1 MKYKNASEI
10 LPDELLKEIQKYI
23 SGDVIYIPAEGKRK
37 VWGSGSGARIY
48 YEQRNED
55 IRNKYF
61 GQKIRLDKLCE
72 EYNLSEETIKKIIYR

>member
-37 VWGSGSGARIY
+37 KWGTGSGSRIY

-61 GQKIRLDKLCE
+61 MQKVKLDKLCE

>member
-1 MKYKNASEI
+1 LKYKNASEI

-23 SGDVIYIPAEGKRK
+23 SGDVLYIPAEGKRK
-37 VWGSGSGARIY
+37 KWGSGSGSRIY

-61 GQKIRLDKLCE
+61 KQKISLDMLCA

>member
-10 LPDELLKEIQKYI
+10 LPDKLLKEIQKYI
-23 SGDVIYIPAEGKRK
+23 SGDVLYVPAEGKRK
-37 VWGSGSGARIY
+37 KWGSDTGARTY

-61 GQKIRLDKLCE
+61 EQKMSIDQLTD